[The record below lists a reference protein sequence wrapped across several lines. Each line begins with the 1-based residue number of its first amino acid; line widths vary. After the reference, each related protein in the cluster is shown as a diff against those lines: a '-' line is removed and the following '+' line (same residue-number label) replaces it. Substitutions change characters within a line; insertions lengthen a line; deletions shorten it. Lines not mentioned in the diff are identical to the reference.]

1 MRFVAVKSE
10 ASQARAMLL
19 RTRDLLVRQRTQTIN
34 ALRGTWRSSGWWRR
48 RDRRI

>member
-1 MRFVAVKSE
+1 VKSQ

-34 ALRGTWRSSGWWRR
+34 ALEAGTWWSSGWWRR